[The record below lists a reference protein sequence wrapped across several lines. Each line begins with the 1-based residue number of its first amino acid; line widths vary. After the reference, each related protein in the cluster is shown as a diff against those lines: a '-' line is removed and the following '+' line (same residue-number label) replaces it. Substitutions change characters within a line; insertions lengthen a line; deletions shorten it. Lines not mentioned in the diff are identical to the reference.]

1 MHICCTTQKKLSK
14 ILIMSL
20 IREIVLATIMY
31 KKVAILVYM
40 LLRAVPFLSSI
51 FLDRLSDIGTLRFW
65 CFLFL
70 LPFDLVFFSISDEEA
85 IHKFL
90 FLIII
95 IIKGKKWLVLQQII
109 ASLVTNDRYLSGKI
123 YSKEYEIIVT
133 RSSSKM
139 VKKCAYF

>member
-70 LPFDLVFFSISDEEA
+70 LPFDLVFFSISDEEV

-90 FLIII
+90 FLIIII

-109 ASLVTNDRYLSGKI
+109 ASLVTNDRYLPRKI

-133 RSSSKM
+133 IGVHQKW
-139 VKKCAYF
+139 

>member
-1 MHICCTTQKKLSK
+1 MLHYAKKLSK

-20 IREIVLATIMY
+20 IRESVLATIMY

-70 LPFDLVFFSISDEEA
+70 LPFDLVFFSISDEEV

-90 FLIII
+90 FLIIII

-109 ASLVTNDRYLSGKI
+109 ASLVTNDRYLPRKI

-133 RSSSKM
+133 IGVHQKW
-139 VKKCAYF
+139 